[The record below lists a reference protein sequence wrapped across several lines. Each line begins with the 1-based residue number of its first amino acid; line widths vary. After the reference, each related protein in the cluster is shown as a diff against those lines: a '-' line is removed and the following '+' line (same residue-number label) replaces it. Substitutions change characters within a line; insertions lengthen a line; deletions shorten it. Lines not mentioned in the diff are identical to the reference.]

1 MKPLL
6 SSLLDDRRRR
16 VCALGVAALIAL
28 GAVASAQAG
37 ASTAHPAGAHAAAQ
51 VADVVFP
58 TPGAMQFTGLPAQV
72 RSGHHFTLREVMPLA
87 IFGGVIHFQR
97 ETPSGGWTTL
107 ASAAVRPKVFWL
119 HWFVRRALRGVQMQV
134 RFVLE
139 SGGQLLA
146 VSPGYA
152 MSVTA

>member
-1 MKPLL
+1 
-6 SSLLDDRRRR
+6 
-16 VCALGVAALIAL
+16 
-28 GAVASAQAG
+28 
-37 ASTAHPAGAHAAAQ
+37 
-51 VADVVFP
+51 
-58 TPGAMQFTGLPAQV
+58 MQFTGFRHRCAAATT
-72 RSGHHFTLREVMPLA
+72 FTLREVMRSRSRRRDPLPA
-87 IFGGVIHFQR
+87 R
-97 ETPSGGWTTL
+97 NPERGWTTL